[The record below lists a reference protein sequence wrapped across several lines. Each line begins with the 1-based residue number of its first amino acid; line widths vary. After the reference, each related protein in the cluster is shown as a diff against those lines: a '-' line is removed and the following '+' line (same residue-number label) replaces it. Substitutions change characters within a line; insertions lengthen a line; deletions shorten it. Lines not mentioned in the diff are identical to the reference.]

1 MQPLNWTALKAN
13 CAGDEHLVSEVLVT
27 FRREQEPL
35 VRAVRDAVDAGDAE
49 AIRRAAHRLKG
60 ALLTIA
66 AQPSIDAAHALEFGG
81 ADGARERFATL
92 EAELRMLTAV
102 LPAIA

>member
-27 FRREQEPL
+27 FRREQAPL
-35 VRAVRDAVDAGDAE
+35 VRAVRDAVESGDAD
-49 AIRRAAHRLKG
+49 AIRRSAHRLKG

-66 AQPSIDAAHALEFGG
+66 AQPSIDAAHALELGG
-81 ADGARERFATL
+81 ATGARERFASL
-92 EAELRMLTAV
+92 EAELLKLAAA

>member
-35 VRAVRDAVDAGDAE
+35 LRAVREAVASGHAK
-49 AIRRAAHRLKG
+49 AIKHAAHRLKG

-66 AQPSIDAAHALEFGG
+66 AHPSIDAAHAFEVGG
-81 ADGARERFATL
+81 AAVARERFATL
-92 EAELRMLTAV
+92 ESELLKLTA
-102 LPAIA
+102 AIA